1 MQNIFLFLIFGLFL
15 PFLLWP
21 IEYLLPFPHLIEEL
35 AKYFC
40 LLWLK
45 NAQFAKKAIVS
56 KSGVIATILFAL
68 FFSLTESVMYLLN
81 FFALGNLEL
90 LSDRLGYTSL
100 MHTVT
105 TLIIFVSLD
114 KKRIY
119 QLLAVIAAMIVHF
132 IFNSLISA

>member
-1 MQNIFLFLIFGLFL
+1 
-15 PFLLWP
+15 
-21 IEYLLPFPHLIEEL
+21 
-35 AKYFC
+35 
-40 LLWLK
+40 
-45 NAQFAKKAIVS
+45 
-56 KSGVIATILFAL
+56 
-68 FFSLTESVMYLLN
+68 MYLLN